1 MKINETAFKK
11 ILAVIFLLLLFV
23 VQGCAKGGRF
33 PANEALNSARVE
45 AVRIGG
51 DKYVA
56 ASVFSG
62 IYQLRRDYD
71 VVSQRLL
78 LKKNGHTA
86 VLRPDAEVLLIDG
99 GAVYTDKAAILY
111 RGSLFIPLSL
121 IEERLDRLFNR
132 GFGRLP
138 GGDEGR
144 NRIRKIVI
152 DAGHGGKDPGAVG
165 RYGLKEKDVALDVS
179 RRVKRMLEERG
190 IEVVMTR
197 DTDRYISLWQRTSIS
212 NKNSPDFFISIH
224 ANAHRNRRPSG
235 FEVFYLSDALDDSA
249 RAVQAVEN
257 AVWETECDFSVKPTK
272 NAEAAVWDMLYD
284 EYRLE
289 SREMAKCMCD
299 SMQADGIGKNRGVKS
314 ARFYVLKGVQ
324 SPSVLVEMAFISNK
338 REEAML
344 KQVSYRQRVADA
356 LVKGILNY
364 KERYEE
370 TDGFTR

>member
-1 MKINETAFKK
+1 MKTNKTAFKK
-11 ILAVIFLLLLFV
+11 ILAVIFLLILFV
-23 VQGCAKGGRF
+23 VQGCAKGGRL
-33 PANEALNSARVE
+33 PANEALISARKE
-45 AVRIGG
+45 AVRIGR

-78 LKKNGHTA
+78 LKKDGHTA

-99 GAVYTDKAAILY
+99 GTVYTDKAAILY
-111 RGSLFIPLSL
+111 RGSIFIPLFL

-138 GGDEGR
+138 GRDEGI
-144 NRIRKIVI
+144 NLIRKVVI
-152 DAGHGGKDPGAVG
+152 DPGHGGKDPGAVG

-179 RRVKRMLEERG
+179 KRLKRILEERG
-190 IEVVMTR
+190 IEVIMTR
-197 DTDRYISLWQRTSIS
+197 DTDKFISLWQRTSIS
-212 NKNSPDFFISIH
+212 NKSNPDFFISVH

-257 AVWETECDFSVKPTK
+257 AVWETECNFNVELTRDT
-272 NAEAAVWDMLYD
+272 EAAVWDMLYD

-289 SREMAKCMCD
+289 SKEMARCMCD
-299 SMQADGIGKNRGVKS
+299 SMQSDGIGKNRGVKS
-314 ARFYVLKGVQ
+314 ARFYVLKGVR

-338 REEAML
+338 QEEAKL
-344 KQVSYRQRVADA
+344 RQASYKQSIADA
-356 LVKGILNY
+356 LARGILNY